1 MNTGDT
7 IQYFQREEIDNFK
20 WDQCIDNSSNGLVY
34 GYSYYLDCMSKQW
47 DALVMGDYA
56 AVMPLTWNK
65 KYGICYL
72 YQPAFTASLG
82 VFGNN
87 LDQEV
92 VTRFIRAIPAKFRL
106 TEIALNSGNYFND
119 PEAMPTLRT
128 NFILPLNKDYQ
139 SIYSN
144 YKENVRRNIKKAMQL
159 GCRTETGIPLD
170 GIVELSKPA
179 MKSLTGVSD
188 DDYRHFGELYRLLHE
203 RKQALTYGVYAHN
216 NQLVASCVYF
226 FSHKRSYYILV
237 GNHPN
242 GKVMG
247 ASHWLIDCFIR
258 DHAGQDLIL
267 DFEGSDLRNLAFFYG
282 SFGSTTELYPFLK
295 LNDLPFFMKWMKR

>member
-1 MNTGDT
+1 MNNGDT
-7 IQYFQREEIDNFK
+7 IQHIQREEIDTFK
-20 WDQCIDNSSNGLVY
+20 WDQCVDNSSNGLVY
-34 GYSYYLDCMSKQW
+34 GYSFYLDCMSKQW
-47 DALVMGDYA
+47 DALVLGDYE

-82 VFGNN
+82 VFGNK
-87 LDQEV
+87 LDQEII
-92 VTRFIRAIPAKFRL
+92 TRFIHAIPAKFRL
-106 TEIALNSGNYFND
+106 TEIAMNAGNYFSD
-119 PEAMPTLRT
+119 PETIHTLRT
-128 NFILPLNKDYQ
+128 NFILPLNKDYP

-159 GCRTETGIPLD
+159 GCRAETGIPLD
-170 GIVELSKPA
+170 AIVELSKPA
-179 MKSLTGVSD
+179 MKSLTRIRD
-188 DDYRHFGELYRLLHE
+188 EDYLNFEELYRLLYQ
-203 RKQALTYGVYAHN
+203 RKQALTYGVYAAN
-216 NQLVASCVYF
+216 DQLVASCVYF
-226 FSHKRSYYILV
+226 FSHRRSYYILV

-267 DFEGSDLRNLAFFYG
+267 DFEGSDLRNLAFFYS
-282 SFGSTTELYPFLK
+282 SFGAAAERYPFLK
-295 LNDLPFFMKWMKR
+295 LNDLPFFMKWMKK